1 MARRGRT
8 GPYRDGT
15 GPLILYRAAAA
26 TTGEGGS
33 TGHGNDADGCR
44 RCRGRPDHDQC
55 VCVSYVRGAPVYV
68 RAIANPVGGR
78 SDDGVLSLYG
88 VWYAVVRCGV
98 TRAAAAEAAVPAAA
112 EATSTAE
119 TDFRDAR
126 THHPLYIN
134 GWSVVG
140 QRYW

>member
-1 MARRGRT
+1 
-8 GPYRDGT
+8 
-15 GPLILYRAAAA
+15 
-26 TTGEGGS
+26 
-33 TGHGNDADGCR
+33 
-44 RCRGRPDHDQC
+44 
-55 VCVSYVRGAPVYV
+55 VSYVRGAPVYV

-98 TRAAAAEAAVPAAA
+98 TRAAEAAAEAAAATA
-112 EATSTAE
+112 ATVTSTAQ
-119 TDFRDAR
+119 TDFRDAC
-126 THHPLYIN
+126 TYHPLYIN